1 MTAPRIRSLVV
12 SLTVSATLASI
23 VMFTPAYARPRVDPS
38 RASHVAAHHRGSM
51 ADRDAMLSLVNR
63 SRHLRGLP
71 ALRINERVSRE
82 ALAHSR
88 SMSRSGTISHT
99 PGLAAIIVRAGG
111 TVYGEDVGEGRA
123 LRGIRDAWLGRAD
136 TRRILLDSRF
146 HHVGLGVV
154 HGDGFFWVTLQAF
167 N

>member
-23 VMFTPAYARPRVDPS
+23 VMLAPADARPRVDPS

-63 SRHLRGLP
+63 SRRLRGLP

-123 LRGIRDAWLGRAD
+123 LRGIRDAWLLRTD

-154 HGDGFFWVTLQAF
+154 HVDGFFWVTLQAF